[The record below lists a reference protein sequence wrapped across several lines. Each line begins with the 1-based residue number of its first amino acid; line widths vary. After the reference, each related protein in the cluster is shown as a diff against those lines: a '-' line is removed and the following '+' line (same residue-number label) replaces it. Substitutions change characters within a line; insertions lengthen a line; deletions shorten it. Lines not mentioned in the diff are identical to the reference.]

1 MRFRARRS
9 TFDVRRARVAARGA
23 RSHLLRDPDDGMK
36 GRIAARV
43 RAGRRNPKIAE
54 NDVTTRNRLTVSS
67 VPRIV
72 RR

>member
-1 MRFRARRS
+1 MRAFAL
-9 TFDVRRARVAARGA
+9 DVRRARIAARGA

-36 GRIAARV
+36 GRIAARA

-54 NDVTTRNRLTVSS
+54 NDVTARNRLTVSS

>member
-1 MRFRARRS
+1 MRAFALDVRRS
-9 TFDVRRARVAARGA
+9 TSAHRRTRGA
-23 RSHLLRDPDDGMK
+23 FALLRDPDDGMK
-36 GRIAARV
+36 GRIAARA

-54 NDVTTRNRLTVSS
+54 NDVTARNRLTVSS

>member
-1 MRFRARRS
+1 MRASALDARRM
-9 TFDVRRARVAARGA
+9 RVAARAA

-36 GRIAARV
+36 GRTAARV

-54 NDVTTRNRLTVSS
+54 NDVTARNRLTVSS

>member
-1 MRFRARRS
+1 MSAS
-9 TFDVRRARVAARGA
+9 ALDVRRMRVAARAA
-23 RSHLLRDPDDGMK
+23 RSNLLRHPDDGMK
-36 GRIAARV
+36 GRIAARI

-54 NDVTTRNRLTVSS
+54 NDVTARNRLTVSS